1 MALFYFLIV
10 TLPFL
15 SHPLF
20 DRHLGPLTFEK
31 YLGAACF
38 LYAVFHLAARGR
50 VPRIFRSV
58 QARAY
63 LAFFLLAAAW
73 WLALGERA
81 TATTMLVI
89 YGSNLLFLVTVAAL
103 VDSRERLRRALV
115 VAVGAMG
122 LVSLYV
128 VRDWQVSSRMYGPAY
143 RPGYIAGDANYFTA
157 SILLVMPIAL
167 ALIWN
172 DRSRL
177 VKLFSLGSLV
187 VTLAA
192 TTLAAS
198 RGGFLGLVAMMG
210 WLVWHARRRLRYL
223 LPVGVLLGV
232 FLAISPLSPVHRILH
247 PDYSDTDSVAI
258 HLELWRAG
266 LRIVREHPLAG
277 VGIGQFKSVVG
288 QYSSDKRLSWLAH
301 NTYLEIASEMGI
313 PGLLLFLCVF
323 GFSFRSF
330 GEARESA
337 ERDGDAWLRAVALGA
352 QAGLAG
358 FFVAAFFVSA
368 EFLRMFWFVLFLS
381 IPVRAIAAGKL
392 AREPRATASPGIS
405 AAQDWP
411 PAMGARSDA

>member
-20 DRHLGPLTFEK
+20 DRRLGPLTVEK

-50 VPRIFRSV
+50 APRLFSSV

-63 LAFFLLAAAW
+63 LVFFLLGTAS
-73 WLALGERA
+73 WLRLGEPA

-89 YGSNLLFLVTVAAL
+89 YGANLLFLVTVVAL
-103 VDSRERLRRALV
+103 VDSRERLRAALV
-115 VAVGAMG
+115 AAVGGMG

-128 VRDWQVSSRMYGPAY
+128 LRDWQVSSRVYGPRY

-157 SILLVMPIAL
+157 SVLLVLPIAL
-167 ALIWN
+167 ALVWN

-177 VKLFSLGSLV
+177 VKLFSLGSLA

-198 RGGFLGLVAMMG
+198 RGGFLGLLAMMG
-210 WLVWHARRRLRYL
+210 WLVWRARRRARYL
-223 LPVGVLLGV
+223 LPVAALLGA

-247 PDYSDTDSVAI
+247 PDYSDTDSVVI

-266 LRIVREHPLAG
+266 LRIVRDHPLAG

-301 NTYLEIASEMGI
+301 NTYLEIASEMGV
-313 PGLLLFLCVF
+313 PGLLLLLGVF
-323 GFSFRSF
+323 GFSFRSL

-337 ERDGDAWLRAVALGA
+337 GREGDALLRAVALGA

-368 EFLRMFWFVLFLS
+368 EFLRTFWFVLFLS
-381 IPVRAIAAGKL
+381 IPLRGLAAGQS
-392 AREPRATASPGIS
+392 ARTPRASATAEASP
-405 AAQDWP
+405 APDWP
-411 PAMGARSDA
+411 PALGAGSDA